1 MWNSGNYSLKVE
13 LSIHNVV
20 LREELKFMPDS
31 LHLIDRSMSANRE
44 EILENFMVVTRIK
57 NVEEAII
64 WLECCNWDLTS
75 AIKTSSPEEVQLQN
89 DAYSRKVRNG
99 SIPEAVN
106 PPGLEEQEGAPSLRV
121 IEVYVVH
128 GASIHLVRAPDNISF
143 HCFKRLVSFVT
154 DIPPCQQVIT
164 GWPQQ
169 PSSDADVLS
178 FLPKL
183 SYVVLRGSAS
193 FMETEVPTEMEEF
206 DEPDSLYHFKVFDE
220 AHDRCYNLKV
230 PGSHTVGQVKLD
242 AYLLTDIPVTCQA
255 WSGWPEGTSDD
266 TQVRFLLLDQP
277 EHSLGIRANQP
288 PHPETALP
296 SSVLVDLSEE
306 VIDLDDTSDIFI
318 AENDV
323 VGGNTFDRPGPPHL
337 IPSNVEDEMAGSVH
351 FIDEYMRRYGQA
363 TPSFLTGTLE
373 DALREAFHR
382 PVREKRMLA
391 LYVHHDGS
399 ILSNV
404 FCTELL
410 GSEATH
416 QILANYFV
424 VWGWDVTNETSRGML
439 TSSVIRVLGSSFA
452 RTVDM
457 IPTDSFPALFVIAPI
472 RSQYELLNVIYGNN
486 GITEMLS
493 SLVAAVE
500 IFTKNME
507 VEAIEEDERNA
518 RQKIK
523 NEQDSAYEESLVMDR
538 AKDEA
543 KRQKILEK
551 TKEEERVKREL
562 ELEDKRRLAE
572 VAVVRSNMPP
582 EPPQEDNRSVYT
594 FKFRAP
600 SGDTFGRRF
609 YSTDTLVVVFNFLF
623 VNGYDVQTFKFIT
636 GWPRKDLTLM
646 NPQTVLGDLGIFHQ
660 ETIILEAR

>member
-1 MWNSGNYSLKVE
+1 
-13 LSIHNVV
+13 
-20 LREELKFMPDS
+20 
-31 LHLIDRSMSANRE
+31 MSANRE

-75 AIKTSSPEEVQLQN
+75 AIKTSSPEEVRLQN
-89 DAYSRKVRNG
+89 DVYSKKIQNG
-99 SIPEAVN
+99 SIPEGVDPRGPEGEEGS
-106 PPGLEEQEGAPSLRV
+106 PPLRV

-128 GASIHLVRAPDNISF
+128 GSSIHLVRAPDNISF

-154 DIPPCQQVIT
+154 DVPPGEQVIT
-164 GWPQQ
+164 GWPRQ
-169 PSSDADVLS
+169 PSSDADPLS

-183 SYVVLRGSAS
+183 SYVVLRGATS
-193 FMETEVPTEMEEF
+193 FIETGVPTEMEEF
-206 DEPDSLYHFKVFDE
+206 DEPDNIYSFKVFDE
-220 AHDRCYNLKV
+220 VHDRCYTLKV

-242 AYLLTDIPVTCQA
+242 TYLLTDIPVTNQR
-255 WSGWPEGTSDD
+255 WSGWPEGTADD
-266 TQVRFLLLDQP
+266 KQLRFLLLDQP
-277 EHSLGIRANQP
+277 EHSLGIRTNEPLPDDASC
-288 PHPETALP
+288 P
-296 SSVLVDLSEE
+296 SSLTVDQSEE

-318 AENDV
+318 AENEE
-323 VGGNTFDRPGPPHL
+323 VGGERYDRCGQPHL

-373 DALREAFHR
+373 DAMREAFHR

-399 ILSNV
+399 VLSNV

-416 QILANYFV
+416 QILSNYFV
-424 VWGWDVTNETSRGML
+424 VWGWDVTNESSRGML
-439 TSSVIRVLGSSFA
+439 VSAVIRVLGSSFA
-452 RTVDM
+452 RTVEI

-486 GITEMLS
+486 GISELLS
-493 SLVAAVE
+493 TLVAAVE
-500 IFTKNME
+500 IFTRNME
-507 VEAIEEDERNA
+507 VEAVEEDQRNA

-523 NEQDSAYEESLVMDR
+523 NEQDSAYEESLEMDR

-543 KRQKILEK
+543 KRQRIQEK
-551 TKEEERVKREL
+551 TMEEERAKRQKEV
-562 ELEDKRRLAE
+562 EDERRSVE
-572 VAVVRSNMPP
+572 VAAVRSKMPP
-582 EPPQEDNRSVYT
+582 EPSQEDEENRSIFI

-600 SGDTFGRRF
+600 SGETFGRRF
-609 YSTDTLVVVFNFLF
+609 YSTDTLAVVFNFLF
-623 VNGYDVQTFKFIT
+623 VKGYDVNTFKFIT
-636 GWPRKDLTLM
+636 DWPRKDLTLM
-646 NPQTVLGDLGIFHQ
+646 DPETILGDLAIFPQ